1 MSMISTLRS
10 TASPKLREAGFRLM
24 CKKPVNIVLRR
35 LARPLLGHLPWSVVH
50 SIPLIGETSVDLPDG
65 RRLVLVSDGYDSLA
79 SRMSW
84 TGIDGFEPESQRLF
98 LKLAESSRLVLDVGS
113 HIGLY
118 ALLAAVGRPERT
130 AVAFEPVLRNVGYL
144 RNNVIRNAADNIIVE
159 EVAVGDRDGS
169 ILLKVPDTL
178 RLPATAT
185 LNEGSNGGVDTTEVP
200 IVSLD
205 TYVTEH
211 GLGPVD
217 LIKIDVEGAES
228 AVLRGARH
236 IIEEHRPAIIC
247 EVLHGVGDTKAMTA
261 SFKGTD
267 YRFFLVTGDGLVEHR
282 ELIGDPTFFHKNYLI
297 IPDADI
303 EERLGATLIKQ
314 ETLT

>member
-1 MSMISTLRS
+1 MISELRS
-10 TASPKLREAGFRLM
+10 TASPRLREAGFRLM
-24 CKKPVNIVLRR
+24 CKKPVNVILRR
-35 LARPLLGHLPWSVVH
+35 LARPLIDYLPWSVVH

-65 RRLVLVSDGYDSLA
+65 RRIVLVSDGYDSLA

-98 LKLAESSRLVLDVGS
+98 LTLAESSRLVLDVGS

-118 ALLAAVGRPERT
+118 ALLAAVDRPERT
-130 AVAFEPVLRNVGYL
+130 AVAFEPVVRNVGYL
-144 RNNVIRNAADNIIVE
+144 RNNVVRNTADNIVVE
-159 EVAVGDRDGS
+159 QVAVGDRDGS
-169 ILLKVPDTL
+169 ILLEVPDTL

-185 LNEGSNGGVDTTEVP
+185 LNKGSNGAVVTTEVP

-205 TYVTEH
+205 TYVAEH

-228 AVLRGARH
+228 AVLQGARH
-236 IIEEHRPAIIC
+236 IIEDHRPAIIC

-261 SFKGTD
+261 SFDGTD
-267 YRFFLVTGDGLVEHR
+267 YRFFLVTGEGLVEHG

-297 IPDADI
+297 ISDADI

-314 ETLT
+314 ETAK